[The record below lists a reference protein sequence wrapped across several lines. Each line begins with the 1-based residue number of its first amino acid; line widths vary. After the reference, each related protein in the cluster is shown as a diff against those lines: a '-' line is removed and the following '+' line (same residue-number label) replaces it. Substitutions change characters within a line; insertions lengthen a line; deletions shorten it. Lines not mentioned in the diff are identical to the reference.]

1 MELEAFKNIKQPII
15 STIVTE
21 SQMTIKYLK
30 DVSTMLAVV
39 SAVREVDLDYMK
51 YTRRNKCQHVCA
63 NNLLRC
69 QNNLLRREKSITK
82 DLITNGYRAS
92 SSGGSFSTTH

>member
-1 MELEAFKNIKQPII
+1 
-15 STIVTE
+15 
-21 SQMTIKYLK
+21 
-30 DVSTMLAVV
+30 MLAVV

-51 YTRRNKCQHVCA
+51 YTRHNKCQHVCA
-63 NNLLRC
+63 
-69 QNNLLRREKSITK
+69 NNLLRREKSITK